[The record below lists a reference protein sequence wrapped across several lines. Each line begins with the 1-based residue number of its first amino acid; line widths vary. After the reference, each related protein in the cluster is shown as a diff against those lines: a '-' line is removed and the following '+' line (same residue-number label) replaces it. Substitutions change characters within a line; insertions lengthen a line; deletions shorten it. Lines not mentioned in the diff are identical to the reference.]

1 MPATS
6 PEALTRALE
15 HDTRGGV
22 YFLHGDEEYLK
33 ERAAQAIIAA
43 HIDPATRDFNLD
55 QVRGSTVTPETFAS
69 LCQTPPMLTDW
80 RVVVV
85 RDAHAMA
92 SSAQLRSAVED
103 VLAHPVPGLA
113 LVLVARLPDRSKAK
127 FYQQLIRH
135 AVSVD
140 FRSIAT
146 GDVPDWLM
154 ARAEQRGIELEAE
167 AARSLAAAAGTEL
180 GLLVQELDKL
190 AEYVGDRAR
199 IRTED
204 VAAVVGP
211 VPRHNRWDWI
221 DAVGEH
227 EFSKARAALAALLGA
242 GETGVGLVIALGTHF
257 LRLATAAAGGEAAL
271 GQALPPHQRWLA
283 KRVARQARRW
293 NAHELDAALDD
304 LLRADRLLKT
314 TSLADYQ
321 VMEELLLR
329 LETQVE
335 RVAA

>member
-1 MPATS
+1 MAPIS
-6 PEALTRALE
+6 PEALARALE
-15 HDTRGGV
+15 GGTRGGV

-43 HIDPATRDFNLD
+43 HLDPTTRDFNLD
-55 QVRGSTVTPETFAS
+55 QVRGGTVTPETFAS
-69 LCQTPPMLTDW
+69 LCQTPPMLADW

-85 RDAHAMA
+85 RDAQAMA
-92 SSAQLRSAVED
+92 STAQLRSAVED
-103 VLAHPVPGLA
+103 VLANPVPGLA
-113 LVLVARLPDRSKAK
+113 LVVVARLPDRSKAK
-127 FYQQLIRH
+127 FYQRLIRH

-167 AARSLAAAAGTEL
+167 AARSLAAAAGTDL
-180 GLLVQELDKL
+180 GVLVQELDKL
-190 AEYVGDRAR
+190 VGYVGDRAR

-221 DAVGEH
+221 DAVGDR
-227 EFSKARAALAALLGA
+227 KVGNAREALAALLGA
-242 GETGVGLVIALGTHF
+242 GETGVGLVIALGTHL

-283 KRVARQARRW
+283 KRIARQAQRW
-293 NAHELDAALDD
+293 TAPELDAALDD

-314 TSLADYQ
+314 TSLDDYQ
-321 VMEELLLR
+321 VIEELLLR
-329 LETQVE
+329 LETHVE
-335 RVAA
+335 SVAA

>member
-1 MPATS
+1 MPSTR
-6 PEALTRALE
+6 PDALTRALE
-15 HDTRGGV
+15 RGTRGGV

-43 HIDPATRDFNLD
+43 HLDPATRDFNLD
-55 QVRGSTVTPETFAS
+55 QVRGGTVTPETLAS
-69 LCQTPPMLTDW
+69 LCQTPPMLADW

-85 RDAHAMA
+85 RDAQAMA

-113 LVLVARLPDRSKAK
+113 LVLVARLPERSKAK
-127 FYQQLIRH
+127 FYQQLIRR

-146 GDVPDWLM
+146 GDLPDWLM
-154 ARAEQRGIELEAE
+154 AWAEQRGIALEAE
-167 AARSLAAAAGTEL
+167 AARSLAAAAGTDL
-180 GLLVQELDKL
+180 GVLVQELDKL
-190 AEYVGDRAR
+190 AGYVGDRAR

-221 DAVGEH
+221 DAVGDRNIGE
-227 EFSKARAALAALLGA
+227 AREALAALLGA

-257 LRLATAAAGGEAAL
+257 LRLATAAAGGEAAV

-283 KRVARQARRW
+283 KRIARQARRW
-293 NAHELDAALDD
+293 STPELDAALDD

-314 TSLADYQ
+314 TSLDDDQ
-321 VMEELLLR
+321 VMQELLLR
-329 LETQVE
+329 LEPQVE
-335 RVAA
+335 GLAA